1 MLLCWYIQYIWNIE
15 ASTMHELSSL
25 VLSDSSMLFQVVNRQ
40 STDTKNST
48 ELKETRYVN
57 VSSRPVCSHS
67 TLILL
72 PLSLSLF
79 LFHPSSLF
87 ANSML
92 NLQHKRLILLVA
104 DETVWTRNIRQRER
118 EREKLYSI
126 LWKKSHML
134 RSIEAKQ
141 KAKCNTH
148 THSAENNNSLRG
160 STIQKCLR
168 QMDFLFNKFL
178 FLWQRSKTVK

>member
-15 ASTMHELSSL
+15 ASTMYELSSL

-40 STDTKNST
+40 STDTKHST

-57 VSSRPVCSHS
+57 VSSRPVYSHS

-72 PLSLSLF
+72 PLSLF

-87 ANSML
+87 ANSVL

-104 DETVWTRNIRQRER
+104 DETVWKRNIRQRER
-118 EREKLYSI
+118 ERNWIQYYGKNHTCCDLS
-126 LWKKSHML
+126 
-134 RSIEAKQ
+134 KQ
-141 KAKCNTH
+141 NKRQNVTH
-148 THSAENNNSLRG
+148 T
-160 STIQKCLR
+160 
-168 QMDFLFNKFL
+168 
-178 FLWQRSKTVK
+178 QRRKQQLTERLNDTEMPSSNGFFI